1 MTPGGTADVALIQE
15 IHALE
20 ARRVAAMVARDIP
33 TLEALLADDLSYT
46 HSGGM
51 TDTKASFLRHLIE
64 KGSRYRYLGIA
75 FSGTEVLPLNAAT
88 AVVRGRA
95 EIRLEEVAPYLVLF
109 LDVWAHRNGQWQ
121 MVAWQA
127 TRVNE

>member
-1 MTPGGTADVALIQE
+1 MNPGTSADAALVQE
-15 IHALE
+15 IHGLE

-33 TLEALLADDLSYT
+33 TLETLLADDLSYT
-46 HSGGM
+46 HSGGT

-64 KGSRYRYLGIA
+64 KGSRYCYVGIA
-75 FSGTEVLPLNAAT
+75 FSGTEVVPLNAAT

-95 EIRLEEVAPYLVLF
+95 EIRLEAIAPYLVLF
-109 LDVWAHRNGQWQ
+109 LDVWAHRGGRWQ